1 MNKGDL
7 ARLVQEKLE
16 ISGRQAQS
24 AVDTVFDAITD
35 ALKNADRVT
44 VVGFGT
50 FGVRKRAARTARNP
64 RTGEPVQVPATIKPY
79 FTPGQGLKDEV
90 KRHAH

>member
-7 ARLVQEKLE
+7 ARLVQEKLDV
-16 ISGRQAQS
+16 SGRQAQN

-35 ALKNADRVT
+35 ALKRGDRVT
-44 VVGFGT
+44 IVGFGT

-64 RTGEPVQVPATIKPY
+64 RTGESVQVPASVKPY
-79 FTPGQGLKDEV
+79 FTSGQRLKDEV
-90 KRHAH
+90 KTVHR